1 MLNPLPDELSFINE
15 YQLETASSNRAK
27 WLTNAFE
34 DDVWQCRFG
43 KSVISID
50 FRITLADGS
59 LLTHRANAQFL
70 VVIKRYLC
78 AQTHASVVG
87 VAVLADRTG
96 KALLQRA
103 VHVVDHFLLNGSF
116 VSTSHCAFRQLE
128 KNDIHHFIATISA
141 GRSIKKNI
149 YEPERRIADFV
160 RTVKVTAED
169 TALAKARVP
178 GLFDT
183 ASCSLPEGISEKQI
197 QVCRVW
203 LYVNG
208 FFTPGSHNAIYKYKL
223 SAARLFKY
231 IIGKQVLSNP
241 RFGSLELD
249 YLSFE
254 PRETFLRELKA
265 APVMPGSD
273 DERASSEHVQSY
285 IQALNIMGLNITAD
299 LSLVSDD
306 ALTALDEKEV
316 LKHGRLKPKGRFATL
331 PFEVAN
337 LSLRR
342 AIEFYLAYGKDLVN
356 YYLMLAEQNWQGEL
370 LPDVPAPLQKLGVRR
385 FKNDK
390 HLANDFFAELRNG
403 TSLFQML
410 QVLLRAII
418 VLVNTL
424 MARREAEL
432 RGLTMGSIVK
442 EGPYFSLSFDL
453 GKVNIGEVR
462 ETVLRPLPALGAQ
475 ALGLLA
481 TLGERLKSLGYE
493 SAPNLFQ
500 RVKLATKAEGMRYGT
515 TSGEGEWLRLCLD
528 RFCDYVQI
536 PTDENG
542 CRYYIRPHQLRRN
555 FAMLFFWQGSFGGI
569 GVLRYFLGHQKP
581 SMTYRYVTETMKGS
595 VLRRVKAK
603 VAAELIKTDS
613 SATESLAEFI
623 CERHRIT
630 LDDLHVLPE
639 ADVIAYIED
648 LLSSRE
654 AEIEPEFVDGPNGEE
669 YKILYKVCAVSSPG
683 GENNG

>member
-15 YQLETASSNRAK
+15 YRLDNINSNQAK
-27 WLTNAFE
+27 WLINAFE
-34 DDVWQCRFG
+34 DEVWRCRFG

-59 LLTHRANAQFL
+59 LLTHPSNSQLLEA
-70 VVIKRYLC
+70 IKRYLC

-87 VAVLADRTG
+87 VAVLADKTG
-96 KALLQRA
+96 KGLLQRA
-103 VHVVDHFLLNGSF
+103 LHILDHFLLGGSF
-116 VSTSHCAFRQLE
+116 VSASRFEFRQLE

-141 GRSIKKNI
+141 SRSIKTNI
-149 YEPERRIADFV
+149 YEPEQRIVDFV
-160 RTVKVTAED
+160 RTVKVTAKD
-169 TALAKARVP
+169 MTLARTRVSSV
-178 GLFDT
+178 FDT
-183 ASCSLPEGISEKQI
+183 ESCELPKGVEAEQVQI
-197 QVCRVW
+197 ARVW
-203 LYVNG
+203 LYVNE
-208 FFTPGSHNAIYKYKL
+208 FYTPGAKNDIFKYRL
-223 SAARLFKY
+223 SASRLLEFL
-231 IIGKQVLSNP
+231 IGKRVLSNLK
-241 RFGSLELD
+241 FDNIELD

-254 PRETFLRELKA
+254 PREPFVRELKA

-273 DERASSEHVQSY
+273 DERAGAEYVQSY
-285 IQALNIMGLNITAD
+285 LQTLSVMGIDITAD
-299 LSLVSDD
+299 CPLVSDD

-316 LKHGRLKPKGRFATL
+316 LKHGQLKPKGRFATL

-337 LSLRR
+337 RSLRR
-342 AIEFYLAYGKDLVN
+342 AIEFYLDYGEDLVN
-356 YYLMLAEQNWQGEL
+356 YYLTLAEKNWQDEL
-370 LPDVPAPLQKLGVRR
+370 LPDVPLSLQKLGVKR
-385 FKNDK
+385 FKNTED
-390 HLANDFFAELRNG
+390 LAESFFTELRSG
-403 TSLFQML
+403 TSLYQML
-410 QVLLRAII
+410 QVLLGAIV
-418 VLVNTL
+418 VLVDTL

-432 RGLTMGSIVK
+432 RGLTHASIVK
-442 EGPYFSLSFDL
+442 DGPYFFLAFNL
-453 GKVNIGEVR
+453 GKANVGEIR
-462 ETVLRPLPALGAQ
+462 ERVLRPLPALGAE

-481 TLGERLKSLGYE
+481 RLSERLKSLGYE
-493 SAPNLFQ
+493 SSPGLFQ
-500 RVKLATKAEGMRYGT
+500 RFKHGNKANFTPYGT
-515 TSGEGEWLRLCLD
+515 TEGERQWLRLCLD

-569 GVLRYFLGHQKP
+569 EVLRYFLGHQKP
-581 SMTYRYVTETMKGS
+581 SMTYRYVTETMKGA

-623 CERHRIT
+623 CERHGIS

-648 LLSSRE
+648 LLNSKE

-669 YKILYKVCAVSSPG
+669 YKILYKVCAVRAPT